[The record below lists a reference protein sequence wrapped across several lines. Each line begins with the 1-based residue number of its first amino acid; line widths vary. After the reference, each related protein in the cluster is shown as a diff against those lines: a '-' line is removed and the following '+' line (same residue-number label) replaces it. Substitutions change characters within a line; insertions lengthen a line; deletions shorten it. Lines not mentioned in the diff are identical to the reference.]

1 MDPEWQ
7 LWFVGTTLFIAVP
20 LAAYYIA
27 KRF

>member
-7 LWFVGTTLFIAVP
+7 LWLVGTTFFIGVP